1 MFRKFV
7 LLAMVIFVFSLISGC
22 ATMRSNETETMS
34 TVLEDLDRLKEPFV
48 LVYSEL
54 GGSILVCPQDKSP
67 ERYANIANGLLEP
80 GFLVVMSEKAHR
92 NGLSD
97 DLEEIFRKEKFFL
110 QNSKLENGT
119 FRMIFAR
126 PGKTIFVHDC

>member
-7 LLAMVIFVFSLISGC
+7 LLAMVIFVFSLLSGC
-22 ATMRSNETETMS
+22 ATMQARETMS
-34 TVLEDLDRLKEPFV
+34 TVLEELDHVKEPFI

-54 GGSILVCPQDKSP
+54 GGSVLVCPQDKSP
-67 ERYANIANGLLEP
+67 ERYANLSNVLLEP
-80 GFLVVMSEKAHR
+80 GFMVLMSEKAHR

>member
-7 LLAMVIFVFSLISGC
+7 LLAMVIFVFSLLSGC
-22 ATMRSNETETMS
+22 ATMQARSENMS
-34 TVLEDLDRLKEPFV
+34 TVLEELDHVKEPFI
-48 LVYSEL
+48 LVYSEH
-54 GGSILVCPQDKSP
+54 GGSVLVCPQDKSP
-67 ERYANIANGLLEP
+67 ERYANLSNVLLEP
-80 GFLVVMSEKAHR
+80 GFMVLMSEKAHR

>member
-7 LLAMVIFVFSLISGC
+7 LLAMVIFVFSLLSGC
-22 ATMRSNETETMS
+22 ATMQARSENMS
-34 TVLEDLDRLKEPFV
+34 TVLEELDHVKEPFI

-54 GGSILVCPQDKSP
+54 GGSVLVCPQDKSP
-67 ERYANIANGLLEP
+67 ERYANLSNVLLEP
-80 GFLVVMSEKAHR
+80 GFMVLMSEKAHR

-97 DLEEIFRKEKFFL
+97 DLEEIFRKDKFFL

>member
-7 LLAMVIFVFSLISGC
+7 LLAMVIFVFSLLSGC
-22 ATMRSNETETMS
+22 ATMQARETMS
-34 TVLEDLDRLKEPFV
+34 TVLEELDHVKEPFI

-54 GGSILVCPQDKSP
+54 GGSVLVCPQDKSP
-67 ERYANIANGLLEP
+67 ERYANLSNVLLEP
-80 GFLVVMSEKAHR
+80 GFMVLMSEKAHR

-97 DLEEIFRKEKFFL
+97 DLEEIFRKDKFFL

>member
-7 LLAMVIFVFSLISGC
+7 LLALVICSFTLLSGC
-22 ATMRSNETETMS
+22 ATMQAKSNESMS
-34 TVLEDLDRLKEPFV
+34 TVLEDLDRIKEPFM

-54 GGSILVCPQDKSP
+54 GGSVLICPQDKTP
-67 ERYANIANGLLEP
+67 ERYANIANVLLEP

-119 FRMIFAR
+119 FRMVFAR
-126 PGKTIFVHDC
+126 PGKIIHVI

>member
-7 LLAMVIFVFSLISGC
+7 LLAMVIFVFSLLSGC
-22 ATMRSNETETMS
+22 ATMQARSENMS
-34 TVLEDLDRLKEPFV
+34 TVLEELDHVKEPFV
-48 LVYSEL
+48 MIYSQSGEMVVIRPDDR
-54 GGSILVCPQDKSP
+54 SA
-67 ERYANIANGLLEP
+67 ERYGNIANIMLEP

-110 QNSKLENGT
+110 QNSKSERGT

-126 PGKTIFVHDC
+126 PGRTIFVHDC

>member
-7 LLAMVIFVFSLISGC
+7 LLAMVIFVFSLLSGC
-22 ATMRSNETETMS
+22 ATMQARSNETMS
-34 TVLEDLDRLKEPFV
+34 IVLEELDHVKEPFI

-54 GGSILVCPQDKSP
+54 GGSVLVCPQDKSP
-67 ERYANIANGLLEP
+67 ERYANLSNVLLEP
-80 GFLVVMSEKAHR
+80 GFMVLMSEKAHR

>member
-7 LLAMVIFVFSLISGC
+7 LLAMVIFVFSLLSGC
-22 ATMRSNETETMS
+22 ATMQARSENMS
-34 TVLEDLDRLKEPFV
+34 TVLEELDHVKEPFI

-54 GGSILVCPQDKSP
+54 GGSVLVCPQDKSP
-67 ERYANIANGLLEP
+67 ERYANLSNVLLEP
-80 GFLVVMSEKAHR
+80 GFMVLMSEKAHR

>member
-7 LLAMVIFVFSLISGC
+7 LLAMVIFVFSLLSGC
-22 ATMRSNETETMS
+22 ATMQARETMS
-34 TVLEDLDRLKEPFV
+34 TVLEELDYVKEPFI

-54 GGSILVCPQDKSP
+54 GGSVLVCPQDKSP
-67 ERYANIANGLLEP
+67 ERYANLSNVLLEP
-80 GFLVVMSEKAHR
+80 GFMVLMSEKAHR

>member
-7 LLAMVIFVFSLISGC
+7 LLALVICSFTLLSGC
-22 ATMRSNETETMS
+22 ATMQARSENMS
-34 TVLEDLDRLKEPFV
+34 TVLEELDHVKEPFI

-54 GGSILVCPQDKSP
+54 GGSVLVCPQDKSP
-67 ERYANIANGLLEP
+67 ERYANIANVLLEP